1 MLMQISKFYL
11 GMSLFGVLALNA
23 NPMIAH
29 AQTSSVETGVVEEV
43 VDDFEADGV
52 VYIDQDN
59 NGFLN
64 DEPIKHLS
72 TFLFM
77 IGLEEPDPPYNDS
90 VLLKVHSESD
100 PEVYLPIKKKLEEQG
115 FATKLEVVSSTE
127 PAHSP

>member
-1 MLMQISKFYL
+1 MMHISKFYL
-11 GMSLFGVLALNA
+11 GVTVIGVLALNA
-23 NPMIAH
+23 TPMISY
-29 AQTSSVETGVVEEV
+29 AQTSSVETEV
-43 VDDFEADGV
+43 AEDVQDDFEADGV

-100 PEVYLPIKKKLEEQG
+100 PEIYLPIKKKLEEQG
-115 FATKLEVVSSTE
+115 FATKLEIMSNTE